1 MGEGGL
7 QQDFSAK
14 YGPWALIIGASEGM
28 GAAFADNCA
37 QRGLN
42 VALVARRAEA
52 LAQVAAGLRDRHGV
66 ETREIVADVGAL
78 DFSETLQQAVADIEI
93 GFMIF
98 NAGIQPG
105 GPFLRI
111 KLEDHLTC
119 IQIQV
124 IAPTKVCH
132 WLGRQMAAR
141 GRGGMVLV
149 SSGAAQQGL
158 AHWVGYGAAKAY
170 ELILGEGL
178 WYELRDQGVTV
189 TSYVVGSTYTP
200 NFQRTQQK
208 HGLPFAEGID
218 PAAFPEGTPLPR
230 LPQEVADALFA
241 QLEDGPRL
249 YPHAD
254 DEAAAKGAAQ
264 MPRGD
269 LITIAGAASIAAFPS
284 GLNELEG

>member
-1 MGEGGL
+1 MVDGIA
-7 QQDFSAK
+7 DFATK
-14 YGPWALIIGASEGM
+14 YGPWALIVGASEGL
-28 GAAFADNCA
+28 GAAFADNA
-37 QRGLN
+37 ASRGLN

-52 LAQVAAGLRDRHGV
+52 LAEVATGLRDRYGI
-66 ETREIVADVGAL
+66 ETREIVADVGAA
-78 DFSETLQQAVADIEI
+78 DFSEALERAVADLEI

-111 KLEDHLTC
+111 RLEDHLTC

-124 IAPTKVCH
+124 VAPTKVCH

-141 GRGGMVLV
+141 GRGGIVLI

-178 WYELRDQGVTV
+178 WYELREQGVTV

-200 NFQRTQQK
+200 NFQRTQRK
-208 HGLPFAEGID
+208 HELPFADGID
-218 PAAFPEGTPLPR
+218 PTAFPEGTPLPA
-230 LPQEVADALFA
+230 LPQDVAAALFA

-249 YPHAD
+249 YPSPAE
-254 DEAAAKGAAQ
+254 EAAAKGAAQ

-269 LITIAGAASIAAFPS
+269 LVAMAGAASIAAFPS
-284 GLNELEG
+284 GLNELED